1 MGKSPQFSKNG
12 WELKKSYC
20 DGFNVFSPN
29 WLIKFKAYF
38 LLKILSKKT
47 DTFKIRYVK
56 KD

>member
-12 WELKKSYC
+12 WELKKSYRN
-20 DGFNVFSPN
+20 GFNLFAPN

-47 DTFKIRYVK
+47 DMFKIRYVK

>member
-20 DGFNVFSPN
+20 DGFNVVSPN
-29 WLIKFKAYF
+29 WLNQFKAYF

>member
-12 WELKKSYC
+12 WELKKSYRN
-20 DGFNVFSPN
+20 GFNLFTPK
-29 WLIKFKAYF
+29 WLIQFKAYF

>member
-1 MGKSPQFSKNG
+1 MGKSPQLSKNG

-20 DGFNVFSPN
+20 NGFNVFAPN
-29 WLIKFKAYF
+29 WLIQFKAYF